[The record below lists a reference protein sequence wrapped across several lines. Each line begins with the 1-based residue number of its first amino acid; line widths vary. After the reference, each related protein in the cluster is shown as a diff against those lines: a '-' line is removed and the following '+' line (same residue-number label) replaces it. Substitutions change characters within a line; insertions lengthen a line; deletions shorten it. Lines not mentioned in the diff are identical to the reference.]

1 MTNKDGIR
9 SGRSPPFEVLKL
21 LIISKLSEE
30 NKMENKAYT
39 TYTWHTATGDVTE
52 ELSEFWAGILANLD
66 RGDYNNDHKQFRDAR
81 RCGTELSDMEEKM
94 ISDSFDLE
102 QMVLEKDREQEIRKK
117 LTARQAEVLDALLS
131 NDGDVTKAAKD
142 INMKR
147 SIVRKHRKIMQ
158 KKLYDDFHPHDE
170 ADDKRIGEN
179 LKKLR
184 ERYGI
189 TGAEMAEYLE
199 INCRKYYRYESGE
212 SSIPRDTVELLSEL
226 FEVSR
231 YEIIAFKHS
240 F

>member
-1 MTNKDGIR
+1 MTYKEGA
-9 SGRSPPFEVLKL
+9 GWERSPPFEVLKL

-52 ELSEFWAGILANLD
+52 EISEYWAGILADLD

-81 RCGTELSDMEEKM
+81 RCGTELSEMEEKM
-94 ISDSFDLE
+94 IPGSFDLE
-102 QMVLEKDREQEIRKK
+102 TIIMERTREQEIRKK
-117 LTARQAEVLDALLS
+117 LTVRQAQVLDALLG
-131 NDGDVTKAAKD
+131 NDGDVTKAARD

-170 ADDKRIGEN
+170 VDDKRTGEN